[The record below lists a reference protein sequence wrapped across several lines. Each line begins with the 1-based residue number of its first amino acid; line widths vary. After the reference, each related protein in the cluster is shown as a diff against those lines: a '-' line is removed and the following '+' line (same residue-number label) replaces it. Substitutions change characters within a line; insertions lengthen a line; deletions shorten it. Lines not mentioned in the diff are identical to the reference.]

1 MLNKNIESPLA
12 KILYLGA
19 PLIALLVM
27 AYTNNDPV
35 NAPKALLLGS
45 ISFGAISIALR
56 FGFKILTGENKLV
69 FYAALSF
76 LLLAISSSV
85 SSATPIEQ
93 TLYGVNGRNTGLVT
107 YVGLV
112 FLLLAASILRQKAS
126 FDKIIYGL
134 LFAGLVN
141 FLYNLVVIFGTDPI
155 PWTNPYKTIL
165 GTFGNPN
172 FISAFMSIVVSIS
185 AVFMLDARRAI
196 AIRIVALVIILISL
210 FEIKKSLSMQGL
222 VASALG
228 LSIVFYFFLKGNL
241 KRKSISV
248 AYLACVFIAGIL
260 AIAGMLQ
267 KGPLASIIYKRT
279 VSLRGEYWH
288 AGWNMGFHNP
298 WTGLGFDSYG
308 LWYRR
313 MRNPSALINP
323 GPEVIT
329 NSSHNVFMDIFSG
342 GGFPLLISYLVISLI
357 VVISIIKIARRTE
370 SFDTTFVA
378 LTVGWVCYQAQSLIS
393 INQIGLAVWGW
404 LFGGALVAYEK
415 ASRNPAFYA
424 NMIPNNLSTRNRRQK
439 ADNRDNSTPANVT
452 LVGFIGLLIGT
463 VVAAPPAINDA
474 KYRSAL
480 QSQTV
485 SKIEAGLV
493 AWPKD
498 SYRLTSGSFLFTQ
511 NKLNDQ
517 GYKYAKLSVAF
528 NPDYFDAW
536 RALSYSPLATESE
549 KKLAAENLHRL
560 DPMNTAYKLAP

>member
-1 MLNKNIESPLA
+1 MLNKNIENPLA
-12 KILYLGA
+12 KLLYLGV
-19 PLIALLVM
+19 PLIALLLM

-45 ISFGAISIALR
+45 ISFAAVSIALR
-56 FGFKILTGENKLV
+56 FGFKILSKENRYV
-69 FYAALSF
+69 FYTALAFLFFALFSSF
-76 LLLAISSSV
+76 MSDS
-85 SSATPIEQ
+85 PIEQ

-112 FLLLAASILRQKAS
+112 FILIAASVLRQKIS
-126 FDKIIYGL
+126 FDKIVFGL

-172 FISAFMSIVVSIS
+172 FVSAFMSIVVSIS
-185 AVFMLDARRAI
+185 AAFLFDQKKSLSFRLI
-196 AIRIVALVIILISL
+196 ALVVILISL
-210 FEIKKSLSMQGL
+210 FEIKKSGSIQGL

-228 LSIVFYFFLKGNL
+228 MSIVIFFFLKGNI
-241 KRKSISV
+241 KRKSISISYLGCV
-248 AYLACVFIAGIL
+248 AIAGAL

-288 AGWNMGFHNP
+288 AGWNMGTSNP
-298 WTGLGFDSYG
+298 WTGLGLDSFG

-329 NSSHNVFMDIFSG
+329 NSSHNVYMDIFSG
-342 GGFPLLISYLVISLI
+342 GGFPLFISYLFITIIVI
-357 VVISIIKIARRTE
+357 ISIIKIAYRTE
-370 SFDTTFVA
+370 IYDSTFIA
-378 LTVGWVCYQAQSLIS
+378 LAVGWVCYQAQSLIS

-415 ASRNPAFYA
+415 ASKNPSFYSIA
-424 NMIPNNLSTRNRRQK
+424 VTNKSNSKNWNQKLNRRD
-439 ADNRDNSTPANVT
+439 ASTPANVT
-452 LVGFIGLLIGT
+452 MVGFIGLIAGT
-463 VVAAPPAINDA
+463 IIAAPPAINDA
-474 KYRSAL
+474 KYRTAL
-480 QSQTV
+480 QTQTLDT
-485 SKIEAGLV
+485 IEAALV
-493 AWPKD
+493 TWPKD

-511 NKLNDQ
+511 NKLDDL
-517 GYKYAKLSVAF
+517 GYKYAKLSVAY

-536 RALSYSPLATESE
+536 RALNISPLATQSD

-560 DPMNTAYKLAP
+560 DPMNPAYKLAP